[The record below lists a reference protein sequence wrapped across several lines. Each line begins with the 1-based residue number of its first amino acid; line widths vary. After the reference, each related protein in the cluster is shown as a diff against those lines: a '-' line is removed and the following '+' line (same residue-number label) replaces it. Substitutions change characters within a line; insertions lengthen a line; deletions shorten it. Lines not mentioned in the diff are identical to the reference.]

1 MIISKNLFQ
10 QKFLAP
16 KEIENVPTTKLLENG
31 TFCFYH
37 EPGFPTFMPLGKKVA
52 DKIQNVLTEE
62 SEKADIPVI
71 EIPFTLKD
79 EILEKGEKLGDI
91 FKSKIFYLE
100 GEMKGSHM
108 MTTPEPF
115 MIELATKALE
125 TYSQLP
131 ILYTYPVEVF
141 RALPRPEGLLKGR
154 QFKTFM
160 GNSFDETEESLLSS
174 RARFEHMTDSIFRRL
189 GIQTQKVRKKEGFNL
204 EYFYR
209 CPEGDNLDLPLHPL
223 DPANTDIQNNL
234 ESRVQALSLAM
245 VYHYCPNQ
253 TLWARFRN
261 KNNKNSRVLYNT
273 YGLGTQRVFY
283 ALFDNSRDKNGFN
296 LPTEFSPYDLTVAPL
311 TNSQLEESGKVY
323 HQLKQLGISAV
334 WDDREK
340 ITVGEKLRF
349 SDFIGVPYKALVT
362 PTVITIK
369 DREGNCTVANN
380 PKEVQNVLN
389 NRTKLSTELVI

>member
-16 KEIENVPTTKLLENG
+16 KEIEDVSTTGLLENG
-31 TFCFYH
+31 VFCFYH
-37 EPGFPTFMPLGKKVA
+37 EPGFPTFMPIGKKII
-52 DKIQNVLTEE
+52 DKIQTVLTEE
-62 SEKADIPVI
+62 SERADIPVM
-71 EIPFTLKD
+71 EIPLTLRD
-79 EILEKGEKLGDI
+79 EILEKGEKLGEI
-91 FKSKIFYLE
+91 FKSKIFHLE
-100 GEMKGSHM
+100 EEMKGSHM

-160 GNSFDETEESLLSS
+160 GNSFDETEESLITS
-174 RARFEHMTDSIFRRL
+174 RARFEHMTDSVFKRL
-189 GIQTQKVRKKEGFNL
+189 GIHTQKVRKTEGFNL
-204 EYFYR
+204 EYFYI
-209 CPEGDNLDLPLHPL
+209 CPEGDNLNLPLHPL
-223 DPANTDIQNNL
+223 NPANTDMPDNL

-245 VYHYCPNQ
+245 IYHYCPNQ

-283 ALFDNSRDKNGFN
+283 ALLDNSRDKSGFN
-296 LPTEFSPYDLTVAPL
+296 LPREFSPYDLTVVPL
-311 TNSQLEESGKVY
+311 TNKELEESGRIY
-323 HQLKQLGISAV
+323 RQIKQLGISAV

-340 ITVGEKLRF
+340 VTVGEKWRF
-349 SDFIGVPYKALVT
+349 SDFIGVPYKALIT
-362 PTVITIK
+362 PTGITIK
-369 DREGNCTVANN
+369 DRAGNYGEVNN
-380 PKEVQNVLN
+380 VGEVLN
-389 NRTKLSTELVI
+389 ILKNNTKLTILVI